1 MAAPD
6 PSTRTCGRFPGAP
19 PVFQGQWIAAVRKAM
34 TRSLLSFA
42 AAAGALALAAGLA
55 SDALAADSTDVSVD
69 SLQAGEADSTSIEA
83 LAAKL
88 SVGPA
93 WEVHPDYS
101 VKINKRKDVTNWDT
115 RIGMGKDF
123 TDKLSM
129 TVTGVVNTR
138 ENTTLNR
145 SDAANGASASLKYKL
160 NNSINLGMAYNTN
173 LSAYRYDLRRDAP
186 ADRKQNL
193 DANVSSELTR
203 KLFDAIDV
211 NMRAVAG
218 STSNSFASVS
228 NKGRRQDL
236 TASVAFAPTDA
247 LRTSTTYT
255 GSRLFLDSQ
264 VTGAAG
270 NFATKDRT
278 FSQNLGFTL
287 SYEMLPGI
295 QFGVDASSNQDRRQH
310 PDPATRSQETES
322 KSSTNASITSSFD
335 MLKRITWNLG
345 VKFADAEGR
354 YVVRNKSNS
363 ETRSADLTAGARVL
377 PWRGANVNLSGE
389 REVSRE
395 KFVTPDTDRNLHKS
409 LSFKL
414 AQNLGAEADMELTA
428 MSDLISVFYDSTDA
442 NPRDRDRLSNRVAV
456 DVKYRPFTWAT
467 TALGSE
473 VSGDRTT
480 YVKSQQSANNRNAT
494 RYRVYGNYNLT
505 VRDISIIQNYDI
517 GATYTLYQYVPA
529 NGSLVRNSN
538 INTSF
543 RIPVAPE
550 LDLNLDHA
558 YKLQDQGSY
567 VRQGH
572 RRLYGRTAQSI
583 SNSFAITMRYTLI
596 KRLNLIV
603 RQAYYLQSSW
613 AYTGGRKYLR
623 SSIESSE
630 ISGRLG
636 FKHQIGERSHISCSV
651 ERSWNEG
658 SAVSAAFRRYWNLEI
673 EASHV
678 F

>member
-6 PSTRTCGRFPGAP
+6 LSTRTSGRFPGAS
-19 PVFQGQWIAAVRKAM
+19 VAFRWQWIAAAREAM
-34 TRSLLSFA
+34 ARSLVSFA
-42 AAAGALALAAGLA
+42 AAAGALALVAGLA
-55 SDALAADSTDVSVD
+55 SEALAADSTDVSVD
-69 SLQAGEADSTSIEA
+69 SLQAGEADSTIAE
-83 LAAKL
+83 KL
-88 SVGPA
+88 SAGPF

-115 RIGMGKDF
+115 RIGMGKDL
-123 TDKLSM
+123 TDKLNM
-129 TVTGVVNTR
+129 TVSGVVSTR

-145 SDAANGASASLKYKL
+145 SDAVNGASASMKYKL
-160 NNSINLGMAYNTN
+160 NNNINFGMAYNTN
-173 LSAYRYDLRRDAP
+173 LSAYRYDLGRDAA

-193 DANVSSELTR
+193 DANVSSELTK

-211 NMRAVAG
+211 NVRAVAG

-322 KSSTNASITSSFD
+322 KSSTTASINSSFD
-335 MLKRITWNLG
+335 MLKRITWDLG
-345 VKFADAEGR
+345 VKFADTEGR

-363 ETRSADLTAGARVL
+363 KTQSADLTASTKVL
-377 PWRGANVNLSGE
+377 PWRGANVSLGGE
-389 REVSRE
+389 REISRE
-395 KFVTPDTDRNLHKS
+395 RFATPDTDRNLHKS
-409 LSFKL
+409 LNFKL
-414 AQNLGAEADMELTA
+414 AQNLGSKADMEFTA
-428 MSDLISVFYDSTDA
+428 LSDLISVFYDSTDA

-473 VSGDRTT
+473 VSGDRTI
-480 YVKSQQSANNRNAT
+480 YVKPQQSANNRNAT

-505 VRDISIIQNYDI
+505 TWYDISIIQNYDI
-517 GATYTLYQYVPA
+517 GATYTLYQYVPS
-529 NGSLVRNSN
+529 NGSLIRNSN

-550 LDLNLDHA
+550 LNLNLDHT

-572 RRLYGRTAQSI
+572 KRLYGRTAQSV
-583 SNSFAITMRYTLI
+583 SNSFAITMNYTLMR
-596 KRLNLIV
+596 RLNLII
-603 RQAYYLQSSW
+603 RQAYYLQSTW
-613 AYTGGRKYLR
+613 AYTGSRKYLR
-623 SSIESSE
+623 SSIETSE

-636 FKHQIGERSHISCSV
+636 FKHQIGERSRISCSV

-658 SAVSAAFRRYWNLEI
+658 SAISAAFRRYWNLEI